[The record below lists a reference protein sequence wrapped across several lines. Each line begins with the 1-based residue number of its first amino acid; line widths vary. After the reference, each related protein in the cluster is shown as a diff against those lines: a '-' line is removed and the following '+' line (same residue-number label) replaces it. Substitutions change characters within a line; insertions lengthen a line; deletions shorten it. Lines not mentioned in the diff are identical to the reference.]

1 MGNVPHQMTA
11 GTRARARAILSAMRR
26 AALVALAFTSA
37 CGREPD
43 TGLSTGPGITS
54 VSLSSSSTGEMA
66 SASSSSTSGADD
78 SSAGVAGSSSGAVPD
93 MGLIPDFGP
102 PLPPGC
108 KGKIDF
114 LFLIAR
120 NDTMTSEQA
129 QLLASLP
136 GFIAAIEATFPTFDM
151 HIMVANPDGDW
162 PGWNC
167 NTPEFCGTKPYTCP
181 WAPGFKCGLDTWNS
195 IEPCEETIGAG
206 VLYNVG
212 PNSPNEPCVLAEGRR
227 YIAVP
232 GEPDPEAAFACIA
245 PVGTSGPVPAM
256 GDALVAAVSSAM
268 NAEEGC
274 NAGFLRPDALLV
286 VTMITDLE
294 DQKSKTKPADWYDA
308 VVKAKGDPG
317 AVVMLAIQPQAL
329 PRGEEEKP
337 GCTYDGGW
345 DLKLRQLINMFPF
358 HEEGNTCAASYVP
371 FFQTAAGRVA
381 DACAAFVPG

>member
-1 MGNVPHQMTA
+1 MGLRKL
-11 GTRARARAILSAMRR
+11 TRLRVRAILSAMRR
-26 AALVALAFTSA
+26 FALALVLTSA
-37 CGREPD
+37 CGREPH

-66 SASSSSTSGADD
+66 SASSSSSSSTSGAQD
-78 SSAGVAGSSSGAVPD
+78 SSGGVASSSSGAVPD

-114 LFLIAR
+114 LFLISR
-120 NDTMTSEQA
+120 NDTMVTEQA

-136 GFIAAIEATFPTFDM
+136 GFLATIEATFPSFDT

-167 NTPEFCGTKPYTCP
+167 NAPEFCGTKPYTCE
-181 WAPGFKCGLDTWNS
+181 WAPGFKCGLETWES
-195 IEPCEETIGAG
+195 IKPCEEALGAG
-206 VLYNVG
+206 ILFNVG
-212 PNSPNEPCVLAEGRR
+212 PDSPNEPCVLAEGRR

-245 PVGTSGPVPAM
+245 PVGTSGPVPAF
-256 GDALVAAVSSAM
+256 GDALVAAVSPAM
-268 NAEEGC
+268 NAEGGC

-308 VVKAKGDPG
+308 IVKAKGDPG
-317 AVVMLAIQPQAL
+317 AVVMLAIQPQAV
-329 PRGEEEKP
+329 PRGEEKKP
-337 GCTYDGGW
+337 GCTYDDDGKMRLR
-345 DLKLRQLINMFPF
+345 DLIEMFPF
-358 HEEGNTCAASYVP
+358 HDEGNSCAASYVP

-381 DACAAFVPG
+381 DACTAFVPG